1 MYPSFNLAAPP
12 TPAIDELAIGGVRL
26 ESYYVHQLCSP
37 TRTALLSSRFAY
49 SIGMDDSVIVDGVDS
64 DLELNLKTMARP
76 EQNIATRSS
85 RRVLL
90 MSLVNPGSLYHCG
103 KRT

>member
-49 SIGMDDSVIVDGVDS
+49 SIGMDDGVIVDGVDS

-76 EQNIATRSS
+76 ALLLVLGSWDNLQGPSQTRMRHSA
-85 RRVLL
+85 
-90 MSLVNPGSLYHCG
+90 C
-103 KRT
+103 

>member
-76 EQNIATRSS
+76 ALLLVLGSWDNFQGPSQTRMRHSA
-85 RRVLL
+85 
-90 MSLVNPGSLYHCG
+90 C
-103 KRT
+103 

>member
-49 SIGMDDSVIVDGVDS
+49 SIGMDDGVIVDGVDS

-76 EQNIATRSS
+76 ALLGSWDNFQGPSQTRLRHSA
-85 RRVLL
+85 
-90 MSLVNPGSLYHCG
+90 C
-103 KRT
+103 